1 MVVYSVDVSVA
12 VDQLLHHPLHGEP
25 GCQDQWS
32 GAVVHAGVQFCCTI
46 PDQNLRE
53 EQRGGLDVMNT

>member
-12 VDQLLHHPLHGEP
+12 VDQLLHHPFHGEP
-25 GCQDQWS
+25 SCQNQWS

-53 EQRGGLDVMNT
+53 EHRDGLDVMNT